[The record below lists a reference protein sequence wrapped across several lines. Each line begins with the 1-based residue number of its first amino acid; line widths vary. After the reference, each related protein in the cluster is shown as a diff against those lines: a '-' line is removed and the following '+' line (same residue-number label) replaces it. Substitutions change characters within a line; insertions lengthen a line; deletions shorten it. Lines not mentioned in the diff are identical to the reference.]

1 MIEPLTSPP
10 TKPSPRAAGMAA
22 AGGAGLMLTS
32 PGFDSEV
39 LTFLM
44 AAAGAPLLGW
54 ALLGLLSI
62 HRDGRGPALSA
73 GFWIAE
79 SGVLSLTVG
88 YLMAAIEAGA
98 GIDVETGSASV
109 AGLVPATLIFLA
121 FFVLLP
127 VGLGLFGVA
136 AWRTGALGP
145 WKRLLPSL
153 TAAVGVLAP
162 QLLLVGF
169 IALGFG
175 MWDQGRRL
183 DSVAG

>member
-1 MIEPLTSPP
+1 MIEPPTRPP
-10 TKPSPRAAGMAA
+10 TKPSPQAAGIAA
-22 AGGAGLMLTS
+22 AGGAALMLTS
-32 PGFDSEV
+32 PGFESDV

-54 ALLGLLSI
+54 ALRGLLSI

-79 SGVLSLTVG
+79 FGVLALTVG
-88 YLMAAIEAGA
+88 YLRAAIEAGTRTDIEA
-98 GIDVETGSASV
+98 ESPSI

-153 TAAVGVLAP
+153 TAAMGVLAP
-162 QLLLVGF
+162 QLLLLGF
-169 IALGFG
+169 VALGAG
-175 MWDQGRRL
+175 MWDHGRRL
-183 DSVAG
+183 ASVAG